1 MGGQRPVREDDCMA
15 DRLPSQ
21 PLSDKP
27 AFRAANRTIP
37 PYFPIL
43 SGLYTAFIY
52 LRSMAVFVVIWQL
65 ASLWIGN
72 ATLMPAP
79 LTVAGNFIALAADGE
94 LLENALVSLR
104 RLAISFFAA
113 GAIGIPLGLLM
124 GMSRAAN
131 DLLDP
136 VVEMLRPISGIAWV
150 PLGMFLLG
158 VGDTL
163 PIAIMFYGALFPF
176 VVNSHAGVRAV
187 DPRLIQVART
197 LGVGPAAIW
206 RHIVLPGALPNILV
220 GARLAAGA
228 AWMSMVAAELIGAPS
243 GLGFAIEWY
252 RELLATPKVFA
263 VIFVVGLLGYLVDRA
278 LRALQRTLTPWVPQ
292 AELAQ

>member
-1 MGGQRPVREDDCMA
+1 MA
-15 DRLPSQ
+15 VRLPSQ
-21 PLSDKP
+21 PLSGAPVRQDVSRGVP
-27 AFRAANRTIP
+27 R
-37 PYFPIL
+37 YVSVL
-43 SGLYTAFIY
+43 SGLHTAFIY
-52 LRSMAVFVVIWQL
+52 LRTMAAFVLVWYL
-65 ASLWIGN
+65 ASLWIAN
-72 ATLMPAP
+72 PTLMPAP
-79 LTVAGNFIALAADGE
+79 LTVARNFMLLAADGE

-104 RLAISFFAA
+104 RLGISFFAA
-113 GAIGIPLGLLM
+113 GAIGIPIGLLM
-124 GMSRAAN
+124 GMSRIAN
-131 DLLDP
+131 ELIDP

-163 PIAIMFYGALFPF
+163 PMAIMFYGALFPF
-176 VVNSHAGVRAV
+176 IINTLAGVRAV
-187 DPRLIQVART
+187 DPRLIQVAQT
-197 LGVGPAAIW
+197 LGVPTLAIW
-206 RHIVLPGALPNILV
+206 RHIIWPGALPNVLV

-263 VIFVVGLLGYLVDRA
+263 VIFVVGLLGYLVDRG
-278 LRALQRTLTPWVPQ
+278 LRALHRALTPWLPE

>member
-1 MGGQRPVREDDCMA
+1 MAVRLRLQPRPVA
-15 DRLPSQ
+15 PSRGRSGHAV
-21 PLSDKP
+21 PRYVTLLS
-27 AFRAANRTIP
+27 
-37 PYFPIL
+37 
-43 SGLYTAFIY
+43 SLYTALIY
-52 LRSMAVFVVIWQL
+52 LRTMAVFALVWHF
-65 ASLWIGN
+65 ASVWIGN
-72 ATLMPAP
+72 PTLMPSP
-79 LTVAGNFIALAADGE
+79 VTVARNFMLLAADGE

-113 GAIGIPLGLLM
+113 GVIGIPLGVLM
-124 GMSRAAN
+124 GLNRIAN
-131 DLLDP
+131 DLIDP

-150 PLGMFLLG
+150 PLGMFILG
-158 VGDTL
+158 IGDTL

-176 VVNSHAGVRAV
+176 ILNSHAGVRAV
-187 DPRLIQVART
+187 DPRLIQVAQT
-197 LGVGPAAIW
+197 LGVSRLAIL
-206 RHIVLPGALPNILV
+206 RHIILPGALPNILV

-263 VIFVVGLLGYLVDRA
+263 VIFVVGLLGYLVDRG
-278 LRALQRTLTPWVPQ
+278 LRALQRNLTPWVPD